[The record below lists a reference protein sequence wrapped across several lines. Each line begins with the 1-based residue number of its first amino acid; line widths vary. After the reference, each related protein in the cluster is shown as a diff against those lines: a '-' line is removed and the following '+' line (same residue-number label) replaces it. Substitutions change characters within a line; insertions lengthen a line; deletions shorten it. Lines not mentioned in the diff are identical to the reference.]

1 MAKMYVTLTGCDHY
15 LGTDFMKRGMKVKL
29 VKEPKNE
36 FDNEAIMVKMK
47 GIGKVGY
54 VANSPRTVEGE
65 TMSAGRIYDKIG
77 KKAKARIMYVY
88 PGGAILKLLAEKDDL
103 TDVKLPDIVKIVSD
117 IKEEK

>member
-1 MAKMYVTLTGCDHY
+1 
-15 LGTDFMKRGMKVKL
+15 
-29 VKEPKNE
+29 
-36 FDNEAIMVKMK
+36 
-47 GIGKVGY
+47 
-54 VANSPRTVEGE
+54 
-65 TMSAGRIYDKIG
+65 MSAGRIYDKIG